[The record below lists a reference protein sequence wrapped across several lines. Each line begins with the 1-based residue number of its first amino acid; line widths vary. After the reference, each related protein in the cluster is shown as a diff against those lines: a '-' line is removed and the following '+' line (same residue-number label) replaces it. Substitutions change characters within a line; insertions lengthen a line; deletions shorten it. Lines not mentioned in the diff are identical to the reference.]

1 MGNLL
6 NQSFATDN
14 FRKIFDYENRKG
26 HYLEGKFFPE
36 IEKITQNLKKCSFTF
51 RDLKKNRSKILPEQY
66 EEEKAKINKKKS
78 DLKEQKESL
87 LILELDKISA
97 NILNKNFRITLKEVV
112 TRNGKKAYT
121 ISDDPASYF
130 AIKQIQHNIR
140 KLYKTQ
146 QGNRYNIVCQ
156 LRSLLNDS
164 FPKYIVRTDIEK
176 FYESIPR
183 DSLFKKINEEP
194 LLAVA
199 SKRIIQQV
207 LTSYNKLSG
216 SDIGLPRGIGISA
229 YLSEI
234 HMRDFDKKIKSNP
247 EIIFYARYVDDI
259 VAVFAPKP
267 NSDTTGLLSQMEDEA
282 KKSGL
287 ALNPLKTKE
296 LDLRSAKTEVLDYLG
311 YKFCFGADH
320 SMQIIMGAAKI
331 AKYENK
337 VNLTFDAYKNG
348 SVTNEK
354 AARKILVKRLKFL
367 TGNTKLLNN
376 KKDALVGIYFSNS
389 LITDESCL
397 DPLDQHLSQKISAI
411 SCDELKKR
419 LVGMSFKDGFLQ
431 KRFTKFSAA
440 DLAKIVEVWKRAA

>member
-1 MGNLL
+1 MVNLL
-6 NQSFATDN
+6 DQSFVTEN

-36 IEKITQNLKKCSFTF
+36 IEKITQNLKKCSFDF
-51 RDLKKNRSKILPEQY
+51 RDLKKKRSAILPEQY

-78 DLKEQKESL
+78 DLKEQKENL
-87 LILELDKISA
+87 LILELDKISS
-97 NILNKNFRITLKEVV
+97 NILNKSFRITLKEVV
-112 TRNGKKAYT
+112 TKNEKKAYT

-140 KLYKTQ
+140 KLYKTK

-183 DSLFKKINEEP
+183 DRLLKKINEEP

-207 LTSYNKLSG
+207 LTAYKNISG
-216 SDIGLPRGIGISA
+216 NDIGLPRGIGISA

-234 HMRDFDKKIKSNP
+234 HMRDFDKKIRSHP

-267 NSDTTGLLSQMEDEA
+267 NSDTAGLLSQIKGEA

-296 LDLRSAKTEVLDYLG
+296 LDLRSAEKKELDYLG
-311 YKFCFGADH
+311 YKFCFGTDQ
-320 SMQIIMGAAKI
+320 SMQISMGTTKI
-331 AKYENK
+331 AKYKNK
-337 VNLTFDAYKNG
+337 VNTKVALPLTKKLQ
-348 SVTNEK
+348 EK
-354 AARKILVKRLKFL
+354 SWS
-367 TGNTKLLNN
+367 
-376 KKDALVGIYFSNS
+376 KD
-389 LITDESCL
+389 
-397 DPLDQHLSQKISAI
+397 
-411 SCDELKKR
+411 
-419 LVGMSFKDGFLQ
+419 
-431 KRFTKFSAA
+431 
-440 DLAKIVEVWKRAA
+440 